1 MSSLRDQLFKAGLVD
16 KKAKLS
22 AETQA
27 RRKRKKKR
35 KQRRDEEEERRR
47 AAYEAELARQAAENR
62 AREEQRRRERERK
75 ERDNRIRNLARA
87 WALRQVRKGRR
98 RWYFPLPDGRI
109 GWLDVTA
116 EHAWRLEIGALAVV
130 AVPGDKDEPYALVPR
145 RVAERIEAI
154 APEFVCFWNRDQAA
168 EVDEQGLSVHPT
180 QMRDLGAGLP
190 RPRQTA

>member
-16 KKAKLS
+16 KKAKLA
-22 AETQA
+22 AEAEA

-62 AREEQRRRERERK
+62 AREAERRRERERK
-75 ERDNRIRNLARA
+75 ELENRVRNLARA
-87 WALRQVRKGRR
+87 WAVRQARKGRR

-109 GWLDVTA
+109 EWLDVSA
-116 EHAWRLEIGALAVV
+116 ELAWQLETGALAVV
-130 AVPGDKDEPYALVPR
+130 AVPGDRDEPFALVPR

-154 APEFVCFWNRDQAA
+154 AAEFVCFWNRDRAA
-168 EVDEQGLSVHPT
+168 EVDEHGLSLHPT
-180 QMRDLGAGLP
+180 QMRNLP
-190 RPRQTA
+190 AEG